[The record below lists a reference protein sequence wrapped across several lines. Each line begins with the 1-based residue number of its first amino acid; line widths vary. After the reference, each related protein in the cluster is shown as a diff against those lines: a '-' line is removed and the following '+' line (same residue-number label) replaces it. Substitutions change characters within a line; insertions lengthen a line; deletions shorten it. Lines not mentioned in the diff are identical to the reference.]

1 MQFVNQSHECCVN
14 EGFNK
19 NFERHALDVV
29 LYVAQTSYFST
40 NHQHFV
46 MKMANHL
53 PSTHIYIC
61 ISSKYSEI
69 KRKMF
74 CRHMRLRTYK
84 PLKVHT
90 AF

>member
-29 LYVAQTSYFST
+29 LYIAQTSYFST

-46 MKMANHL
+46 LKMANHL
-53 PSTHIYIC
+53 PSAYIYPVGTVKSNAEC
-61 ISSKYSEI
+61 FVV
-69 KRKMF
+69 M
-74 CRHMRLRTYK
+74 
-84 PLKVHT
+84 
-90 AF
+90 